1 MLQHVR
7 ARISPAALIP
17 TTLIL
22 STALAFGMIATV
34 PAQATQTASTTRTVV
49 ADAAAHASV
58 APSSAQRAAAR
69 TRAAHAAARARA
81 AHAAA
86 ARAAART
93 AARAAQVTRI
103 RVKIVALAK
112 SRVGHSRYVAGAAG
126 PRNFDCSGLALWVY
140 QKAAGISLPHYS
152 RAQFARVHKIS
163 SNRLRPGDLVFFFR
177 NGAHHVA
184 IYIGGGRMVGAA
196 NPSAGITIDY
206 VFGSWYGS
214 HYSGAGRLL

>member
-7 ARISPAALIP
+7 ARISPVALIP
-17 TTLIL
+17 TTLVL
-22 STALAFGMIATV
+22 STALAFGMIATA
-34 PAQATQTASTTRTVV
+34 PAQATQTSSATRAAVV
-49 ADAAAHASV
+49 ITAVHASV
-58 APSSAQRAAAR
+58 VPTAAQRAAAR
-69 TRAAHAAARARA
+69 ARVARVAAARVAV
-81 AHAAA
+81 
-86 ARAAART
+86 
-93 AARAAQVTRI
+93 RAAQVTRI

-152 RAQFARVHKIS
+152 RAQFDRVHKIS
-163 SNRLRPGDLVFFFR
+163 SRQLRPGDLVFFFR

-184 IYIGGGRMVGAA
+184 IYIGGGNMVGAS
-196 NPSAGITIDY
+196 NPSSGITIDR